1 MTIEVRV
8 VTPEREVWSGQA
20 RMVIARG
27 VEGEV
32 GILAGHAPLLVRL
45 AIGVLRIQKA
55 DGDWQAAVA
64 DGGFLHVT
72 SEADATRVDVLAEHA
87 ELAHE
92 IDLHAAE
99 YRADE
104 ARRRLGERENVEARA
119 ELAKALVRL
128 GFRS

>member
-1 MTIEVRV
+1 MALEVRV
-8 VTPEREVWSGQA
+8 VTPEREVWSGEA

-45 AIGVLRIQKA
+45 AIGALRIQKA

-72 SEADATRVDVLAEHA
+72 SEASATRVDVLAEHA

-92 IDLHAAE
+92 IDQHAAE
-99 YRADE
+99 YRAEE
-104 ARRRLGERENVEARA
+104 ARRRLGEVQDAEARA

-128 GFRS
+128 DLRR